1 MLVSTMNDVP
11 GYRVVEVL
19 GEVSGL
25 AVRSRHVGVQI
36 GAALKSLIGGELQG
50 ITIQLAQT
58 REQAIERLK
67 DNATGVGAN
76 AVIAMRF
83 DSNEIAG
90 MYQEILAYGT
100 ACIIEPVA

>member
-11 GYRVVEVL
+11 GHRVVTVL

-25 AVRSRHVGVQI
+25 TVRSRHVGVQI
-36 GAALKSLIGGELQG
+36 GAALKSLVGGELAG
-50 ITIQLAQT
+50 ITQQLAET
-58 REQAIERLK
+58 RQQAIERLVE
-67 DNATGVGAN
+67 NAEQLGAN
-76 AVIAMRF
+76 AVLAMRF

-100 ACIIEPVA
+100 ACVIEPA

>member
-11 GYRVVEVL
+11 GHRVVRVL

-25 AVRSRHVGVQI
+25 TVRSRHIGVQI

-50 ITIQLAQT
+50 ITLQLAQT
-58 REQAIERLK
+58 REQAIARLVE
-67 DNATGVGAN
+67 NAEAMGAN

-100 ACIIEPVA
+100 ACVIEPA